1 MSWTVKTPVNGFT
14 GNVAG
19 VDFQN
24 GVGTCDSDI
33 SYFQRH
39 GYEIT
44 EDQPVEDQPV
54 EDQTAKPKNTT
65 VKK

>member
-1 MSWTVKTPVNGFT
+1 MSWTVKTPVRGFT
-14 GNVAG
+14 GDVAG

-39 GYEIT
+39 GYEIM
-44 EDQPVEDQPV
+44 EDKP
-54 EDQTAKPKNTT
+54 AKPKSTAT
-65 VKK
+65 AKK

>member
-1 MSWTVKTPVNGFT
+1 MSWTVKTPVRGFT
-14 GNVAG
+14 GDVAG

-33 SYFQRH
+33 SYFRRH

-44 EDQPVEDQPV
+44 EDQPV
-54 EDQTAKPKNTT
+54 KPKNATA
-65 VKK
+65 KKSGSHA